1 MIIKFYHERR
11 TSGSF
16 ESEVLLSFSGL
27 CYFTAPLFY
36 VRPRSSKN
44 QNAEQQEPGMHTSR
58 EAWIFS
64 SALPDAERRL
74 FYEMH
79 DASYISRSF

>member
-1 MIIKFYHERR
+1 
-11 TSGSF
+11 
-16 ESEVLLSFSGL
+16 
-27 CYFTAPLFY
+27 
-36 VRPRSSKN
+36 
-44 QNAEQQEPGMHTSR
+44 MHTSR

>member
-27 CYFTAPLFY
+27 CYFTAPFDY
-36 VRPRSSKN
+36 FDEKTIKN
-44 QNAEQQEPGMHTSR
+44 
-58 EAWIFS
+58 
-64 SALPDAERRL
+64 
-74 FYEMH
+74 
-79 DASYISRSF
+79 SYSFKTHPVQYKK